1 MGLKF
6 EDGAAAIRAWYAAY
20 NAHDLRG
27 LVAVT
32 HESIEIA
39 PMRPLMGPLMGT
51 SFHGHVGVRTL
62 MHWTFERHPR
72 IRMDDLKLHDTG
84 GSILVES
91 TFILDSESREPGRR
105 VWALFDIEGGRIRRI
120 RAYGNQ
126 DEAHTA
132 ARKTSM
138 LTPREREIFTLLA
151 RGLTAIQI
159 ADVLYLSPL
168 TVRTHIQNGKERL
181 GARTRMEA
189 LSIALTRGEIN
200 V

>member
-1 MGLKF
+1 MGLTF
-6 EDGAAAIRAWYAAY
+6 AERAAPIKAWYAAY
-20 NAHDLRG
+20 NAHDVRG
-27 LVAVT
+27 LVAVA
-32 HESIEIA
+32 HESIEIT
-39 PMRPLMGPLMGT
+39 PNRPLMGPLMGT
-51 SFHGHVGVRTL
+51 SFHGHVGLRTL
-62 MHWTFERHPR
+62 MQWTFERFPR
-72 IRMDDLKLHDTG
+72 IRMDDIRLHDAG
-84 GSILVES
+84 VAILVEN
-91 TFILDSESREPGRR
+91 TVILDSESEAPGGR
-105 VWALFDIEGGRIRRI
+105 VWGLFEVEGGRIRRL

-126 DEAHTA
+126 DEAHAA
-132 ARKTSM
+132 ARKNSV

>member
-1 MGLKF
+1 MGLAF
-6 EDGAAAIRAWYAAY
+6 EEKAATVKAWYAAY
-20 NAHDLRG
+20 NAHDVRG
-27 LVAVT
+27 LVAVA
-32 HESIEIA
+32 HESIEIT
-39 PMRPLMGPLMGT
+39 PMQPLMQPLMGT
-51 SFHGHVGVRTL
+51 SFHGHVGLRTL
-62 MHWTFERHPR
+62 MHFTFERFPR
-72 IRMDDLKLHDTG
+72 IRMDDVRLHDTG
-84 GSILVES
+84 GSILAEN
-91 TFILDSESREPGRR
+91 TFILDSDDPMPGRR
-105 VWALFDIEGGRIRRI
+105 VWGLFDIEGGLIRRI

-126 DEAHTA
+126 DEAHVA
-132 ARKTSM
+132 SRRTSV